1 MLIRSA
7 VGLTTIFHL
16 QALAETL
23 SQFLDHF
30 LLGASFS
37 HFSPN
42 WRAVNDKAGA
52 GDAYKSNANGARVY
66 VLGWRGPSTNLY
78 LLWSVC
84 PLSTG
89 QIVWWWVLHP
99 IIVLSCTQSKHCCME
114 EISSRISTNQVVAS
128 WLSVNTISAKGSEL
142 NAVCRCVIEIYQI
155 YIFIPPH
162 KAVTWST
169 WLDISLFGLLVRL
182 KTHLGTSE
190 LLGNSQHK
198 IYEKNRAEQNETSPR
213 TMNGQKLPHTPV
225 HL

>member
-1 MLIRSA
+1 MTRQGPVMLIRVMLTGRECTFLGGGDRVQTYTTSA
-7 VGLTTIFHL
+7 
-16 QALAETL
+16 
-23 SQFLDHF
+23 
-30 LLGASFS
+30 
-37 HFSPN
+37 
-42 WRAVNDKAGA
+42 
-52 GDAYKSNANGARVY
+52 AYVH
-66 VLGWRGPSTNLY
+66 
-78 LLWSVC
+78 C
-84 PLSTG
+84 PLLK
-89 QIVWWWVLHP
+89 WLDDEYY
-99 IIVLSCTQSKHCCME
+99 TQSLFYLALKVNIAAWKR
-114 EISSRISTNQVVAS
+114 ISSRISTNQVVAS

-162 KAVTWST
+162 KAVTRST

-182 KTHLGTSE
+182 KTHLGTSQ